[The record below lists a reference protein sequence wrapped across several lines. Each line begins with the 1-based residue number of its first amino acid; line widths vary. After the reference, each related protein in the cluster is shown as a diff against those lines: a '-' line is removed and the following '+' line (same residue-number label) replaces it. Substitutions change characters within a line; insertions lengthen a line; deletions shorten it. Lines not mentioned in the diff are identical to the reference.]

1 MIYPPIGVEV
11 IVITD
16 NDEQIAAI
24 WSGNLWEVGVENNA
38 LQAPLNKIVVEWRWR
53 TE

>member
-16 NDEQIAAI
+16 DNEQITAI
-24 WSGNLWEVGVENNA
+24 WSGDLWEVGVENNP